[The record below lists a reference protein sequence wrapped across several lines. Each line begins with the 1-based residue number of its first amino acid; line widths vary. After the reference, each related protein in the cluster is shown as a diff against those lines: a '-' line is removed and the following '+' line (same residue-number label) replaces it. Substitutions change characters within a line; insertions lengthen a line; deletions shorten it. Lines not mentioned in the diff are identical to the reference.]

1 MAVKMAH
8 SDTPPRRN
16 KELALSRALCATAER
31 EKKVSSLQGV
41 APQRRLFSV
50 YLAMPDF
57 EAMLRSLRPISQ
69 SVTRFRPSWQSQMF
83 ASCEVMKDPKV
94 RLSKMES
101 NQEGLDLRHEMP
113 LVASALL
120 QMKRQDANTYRSSSP
135 LPL

>member
-41 APQRRLFSV
+41 APQRRLCSV

-69 SVTRFRPSWQSQMF
+69 SVTRFRPSWQSRMF

-94 RLSKMES
+94 RLLARWKAIRR
-101 NQEGLDLRHEMP
+101 GWI
-113 LVASALL
+113 
-120 QMKRQDANTYRSSSP
+120 
-135 LPL
+135 